1 MRTMLA
7 ENWLLGMLRRIS
19 LPSVTD
25 AVSVDLTSTVGDLAM
40 TVTCSSTVAGFMTR
54 VRFSVTVVFSRIFS

>member
-1 MRTMLA
+1 MLA

-25 AVSVDLTSTVGDLAM
+25 AVSVDLTSTVGDWAM
-40 TVTCSSTVAGFMTR
+40 TVTCSSDRRRFHDQ
-54 VRFSVTVVFSRIFS
+54 VRFSVTVVFSRMFS